1 MAIVAVVHPR
11 GDPRTDSS
19 PGEPAV
25 STPKENGPD
34 GRDSNGRFIK
44 GNPGGPGNP
53 YAKRVAQLRAS
64 LLEAV
69 GDDGVAQIVRGLMT
83 AAKGGDV
90 AAAKLVFS
98 YVLGTPGVATDPDAV
113 AIHEKELADRA
124 QSLDATAAVL
134 ALL

>member
-1 MAIVAVVHPR
+1 M
-11 GDPRTDSS
+11 
-19 PGEPAV
+19 
-25 STPKENGPD
+25 
-34 GRDSNGRFIK
+34 
-44 GNPGGPGNP
+44 
-53 YAKRVAQLRAS
+53 
-64 LLEAV
+64 
-69 GDDGVAQIVRGLMT
+69 AQIVRGLMT

-113 AIHEKELADRA
+113 AIHEKERADRA